1 MRLID
6 ADQMAVDESEAY
18 MSAQV
23 QITDDLKWLV
33 NFAAHSK
40 IQRLIAD
47 TPTVDA
53 VPVVRCRGCI
63 NAEPLERNCEV
74 NANFYMHCRLWR
86 GEECKNVWH
95 KYKRYYRDYSLVQHD
110 DFCSSGE
117 RKEGDT
123 DGS

>member
-6 ADQMAVDESEAY
+6 VDKMAVDESEAY

-53 VPVVRCRGCI
+53 VPVVLGRWIEKSAPARKIYFECS
-63 NAEPLERNCEV
+63 
-74 NANFYMHCRLWR
+74 HC
-86 GEECKNVWH
+86 GAQENKHTAIKGYYCWH
-95 KYKRYYRDYSLVQHD
+95 CGAKM
-110 DFCSSGE
+110 
-117 RKEGDT
+117 
-123 DGS
+123 DGSAENG

>member
-6 ADQMAVDESEAY
+6 ADKMAVDESEAY

-53 VPVVRCRGCI
+53 VPVVRCRDCKHSYEDLGGLYCSYG
-63 NAEPLERNCEV
+63 PCV
-74 NANFYMHCRLWR
+74 DCPVSPDFWCANGRRREDSHAQ
-86 GEECKNVWH
+86 
-95 KYKRYYRDYSLVQHD
+95 D
-110 DFCSSGE
+110 
-117 RKEGDT
+117 
-123 DGS
+123 

>member
-6 ADQMAVDESEAY
+6 ADKMAVDESEAY

-23 QITDDLKWLV
+23 QITGDLKRLV

-53 VPVVRCRGCI
+53 VPVVHGR
-63 NAEPLERNCEV
+63 
-74 NANFYMHCRLWR
+74 WR
-86 GEECKNVWH
+86 GSGPLLECQSCGEA
-95 KYKRYYRDYSLVQHD
+95 YSRLGGNAGKLWNYCPNCGAKMDGGGD
-110 DFCSSGE
+110 DE
-117 RKEGDT
+117 M
-123 DGS
+123 

>member
-23 QITDDLKWLV
+23 QNTDDLKWIV

-40 IQRLIAD
+40 IQRIIAD

-53 VPVVRCRGCI
+53 VPVVRCKDCIYTRKLYGRLVCKYGTCSGCI
-63 NAEPLERNCEV
+63 LREDFFC
-74 NANFYMHCRLWR
+74 AN
-86 GEECKNVWH
+86 
-95 KYKRYYRDYSLVQHD
+95 
-110 DFCSSGE
+110 GE
-117 RKEGDT
+117 RKEGAEC
-123 DGS
+123 